1 MKGTKLVCGTI
12 GAALM
17 ALMLISAAAP
27 TKKPEPAKPA
37 PTKPAPPPKVGDPAR
52 FFFYKSE
59 LYETGK
65 ELWKIQLGVGEEI
78 PFSVQALDANGFETY
93 SCPVDWKYD
102 KTILQVTKSPT
113 RCQTIKLKGLKASDN
128 ATLTLVYKGAKGN
141 MIEMPVKGAV
151 GKSAPAPTPAKP
163 AEQTKSVPTAPK
175 KK

>member
-1 MKGTKLVCGTI
+1 MKGIKLVCGTI
-12 GAALM
+12 GAALL
-17 ALMLISAAAP
+17 AVLLISAAAP

-37 PTKPAPPPKVGDPAR
+37 PAAAPKVGDPAR

-78 PFSVQALDANGFETY
+78 PFSVQALDANGYETY

-102 KTILQVTKSPT
+102 KTVLQVTKSAS
-113 RCQTIKLKGLKASDN
+113 RCQTIKLKGLKASEN

-151 GKSAPAPTPAKP
+151 GKSAPAPTTAKP
-163 AEQTKSVPTAPK
+163 AEQTKPVPTPPK